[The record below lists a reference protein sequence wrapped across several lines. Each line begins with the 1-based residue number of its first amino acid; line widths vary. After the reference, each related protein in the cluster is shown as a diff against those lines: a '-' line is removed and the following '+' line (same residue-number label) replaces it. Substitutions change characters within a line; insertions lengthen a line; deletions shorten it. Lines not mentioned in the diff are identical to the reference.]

1 MKIKIP
7 VCINIFLCAFPAFL
21 MLSSCSPPKAQRL
34 TPADMS
40 IMRPGAASL
49 VVVHSRTGNTAR
61 LGLRIAE
68 VMSADYLR
76 LETPEGY
83 GDSYLSYTGRA
94 EAVPV
99 KPLKAD
105 LVKYKLVFL
114 GSPIWFWHPT
124 AFIYTFIKN
133 NDLSDKEVVLFFTNQ
148 GGLNDEA
155 IREWKVLVEKQGGT
169 VIDVLGI
176 DRSGFKSNGE
186 FQAKVKEL
194 VGKHKSTWNIKSN

>member
-1 MKIKIP
+1 MKLKIP
-7 VCINIFLCAFPAFL
+7 VCINIFLFAFPAFFL
-21 MLSSCSPPKAQRL
+21 FTSCSPPQAQRL

-49 VVVHSRTGNTAR
+49 VVVQSRTGNTAR
-61 LGLRIAE
+61 LALYISE

-83 GDSYLSYTGRA
+83 GDSYLSYTSRDD
-94 EAVPV
+94 EVPV
-99 KPLKAD
+99 KPLKVD

-114 GSPIWFWHPT
+114 GSPIWYWHPT

-133 NDLSDKEVVLFFTNQ
+133 NDLSDKKVVLFFTNQ
-148 GGLNDEA
+148 GGLGDGA
-155 IREWKVLVEKQGGT
+155 IREWKALVRKQGGT

-176 DRSGFKSNGE
+176 DRSDLKTDEE

-194 VGKHKSTWNIKSN
+194 VGKHKSAWKIKGN